1 MENSCGD
8 GYILKEVIR
17 RYIADSLE
25 RGYTPEEIGTGLEV
39 DICGV
44 ELEQEHVDRCREKTR
59 PDRRRKMARKYRTL
73 KSEPKVEEADNF
85 DITVAVIDEDSTCM
99 SNAEFIAGLEQK
111 HTEGMQINYK
121 IKPYVVRTG
130 KNVIHKSYY
139 GSCNSAQCLTSYMD
153 FDTVEDALAYGAEH
167 SPETGGYRKCKLCFG
182 GDSFFKSKFEK
193 AGGKTDAEY
202 RDELWE
208 EERQERFNKS
218 H

>member
-1 MENSCGD
+1 
-8 GYILKEVIR
+8 
-17 RYIADSLE
+17 
-25 RGYTPEEIGTGLEV
+25 
-39 DICGV
+39 
-44 ELEQEHVDRCREKTR
+44 
-59 PDRRRKMARKYRTL
+59 MARKYRTL
-73 KSEPKVEEADNF
+73 KSDLVVENTDSY
-85 DITVAVIDEDSTCM
+85 DITVTVTDEDSVCM
-99 SNAEFIAGLEQK
+99 SEAEFVTDLEK
-111 HTEGMQINYK
+111 KRAEDMQINYK

-182 GDSFFKSKFEK
+182 GDSFFRSEFEK
-193 AGGKTDAEY
+193 SGGKTDAEF

-208 EERQERFNKS
+208 EERKERLNKA